1 MSSYKLIFCDLD
13 GTLLMPDLVSLSEE
27 NKRALAELAR
37 RGVYVVPCSGRTY
50 NLIPKVLTECPHI
63 KYVASSNG
71 TCIYDRESGEIVVD
85 NRPTAEERELMLD
98 LLGDYDVFSCFHTDG
113 DALCERSLCTPEGYA
128 RYGVDEYF
136 GRFFEN
142 HATKVDRLAERTRDE
157 SGYEMA
163 CVFSADAERLAE
175 MQKRMDD
182 TGIFR
187 TAKSH
192 INNVEIFPL
201 RSGKGN
207 AVRALAEKLGIDI
220 SETIAVGDSNNDVT
234 MVSAA
239 GLGLAVE
246 NAIPEL
252 KSVADEV
259 VCHFMDHVLEYILN
273 HYICK

>member
-13 GTLLMPDLVSLSEE
+13 GTLLMPDLVSMSDE
-27 NKRALAELAR
+27 NKRALEELTR

-50 NLIPKVLTECPHI
+50 NLIPKVLTDCPHV

-71 TCIYDRESGEIVVD
+71 TCIYDRESGEIVID
-85 NRPTAEERELMLD
+85 NRPTKKERELMLD
-98 LLGDYDVFSCFHTDG
+98 LLGEYDFFNCFHIDG
-113 DALCERSLCTPEGYA
+113 DAYCEQSLCNSEDYA

-142 HATKVDRLAERTRDE
+142 HATKAEGLIERTRGE

-163 CVFSADAERLAE
+163 CIFSADAEQLAE
-175 MQKRMDD
+175 MQKRMDA

-192 INNVEIFPL
+192 INNVEVFPL

-220 SETIAVGDSNNDVT
+220 SDTIAVGDSNNDAT
-234 MVSAA
+234 MVAAA

-259 VCHFMDHVLEYILN
+259 VCHFKDHVLEYILN